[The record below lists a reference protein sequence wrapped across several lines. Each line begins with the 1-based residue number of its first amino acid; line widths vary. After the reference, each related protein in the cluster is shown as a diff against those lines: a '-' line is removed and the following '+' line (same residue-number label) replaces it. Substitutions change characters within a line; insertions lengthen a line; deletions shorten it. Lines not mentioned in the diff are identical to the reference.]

1 MTENLQRVFEELT
14 KDCTQEDK
22 AKILKIVEP
31 GETGQPKE
39 RAKVELTNGE
49 IERIKPI
56 LDKFLEAI
64 DKEKEQLEQLAL
76 ASSQIKCAE
85 DLKKAAAAQEEEY
98 KTKSEQFKKQL
109 EEAHKM
115 SQKHYRSGL
124 DFVKAH
130 YLCELER
137 AQAWEGIT
145 NAFNYGFMMGYKAA
159 QRKNRKKTK
168 AAADKQEGAKRA

>member
-64 DKEKEQLEQLAL
+64 DKELEQLAQ
-76 ASSQIKCAE
+76 ASRQIERVE

-137 AQAWEGIT
+137 AHPWEGIV